1 MQLFDLGVA
10 VAGVVF
16 LSQRQGHHFLQIPG
30 PSPIP
35 ERVLRAMDKQVI
47 DHRGLTLC
55 STSFPPL
62 RCIIFS
68 GQEVA
73 NKGRGLPLAS
83 RKDPGVRY

>member
-1 MQLFDLGVA
+1 
-10 VAGVVF
+10 
-16 LSQRQGHHFLQIPG
+16 
-30 PSPIP
+30 
-35 ERVLRAMDKQVI
+35 MDKQVI

>member
-1 MQLFDLGVA
+1 VN
-10 VAGVVF
+10 AGNPRFERRDDYAIFNAIF
-16 LSQRQGHHFLQIPG
+16 LDQFRMASDNLVCGF
-30 PSPIP
+30 
-35 ERVLRAMDKQVI
+35 KQVI
-47 DHRGLTLC
+47 DRRGLTLC